1 MTFATFKQSIVFF
14 IGIFFIGISCAQSE
28 NILVVYPKTT
38 NPVKKIYE
46 ATIKGIE
53 KKTNNPT
60 LIEITESTNVE
71 DIENKLSHS
80 QPKKV
85 VALGKYA
92 VKLIN
97 KSSYKPNLIAGLIY
111 FKDHEYNG
119 VSLIID
125 SRAIIDQLHK
135 LIPKVNKIFFFQDK
149 KFITLKEY
157 KSSHFTFPMQEVWE
171 TKDLH
176 HLFPAIGHVLENK
189 AASNDAILVPA
200 NIPDD
205 ILYEVS
211 KIAWDKEILL
221 ISTKLSHL
229 EYGVMLVF
237 HPNMTA
243 LGEQIGELASHNPVS
258 YETIK
263 TINISLNKRVSEHL
277 GIDFSASSLSQFSM
291 VLE

>member
-1 MTFATFKQSIVFF
+1 MIFETYKKSIVFF
-14 IGIFFIGISCAQSE
+14 IGFIIFGVSSAQSE
-28 NILVVYPKTT
+28 NILVVYPKTI
-38 NPVKKIYE
+38 NPIKKIYNT
-46 ATIKGIE
+46 TIKGIE
-53 KKTNNPT
+53 KKINNPT
-60 LIEITESTNVE
+60 LIEITESTNLE
-71 DIENKLSHS
+71 DIEEKIINL

-85 VALGKYA
+85 IALGKNA
-92 VKLIN
+92 VELIN
-97 KSSYKPNLIAGLIY
+97 KSSYKPNLIASLIY
-111 FKDHEYNG
+111 FKEHEYNG

-135 LIPKVNKIFFFQDK
+135 LIPKVNKIFFLQDK
-149 KFITLKEY
+149 SFSTIKEY
-157 KSSHFTFPMQEVWE
+157 KSTHFKFPMEEVWE

-176 HLFPAIGHVLENK
+176 HLLPTIGHILEHT
-189 AASNDAILVPA
+189 ATPNDAIIVPA

-211 KIAWDKEILL
+211 KIAWDKKILL

-237 HPNMTA
+237 YPNMTA
-243 LGEQIGELASHNPVS
+243 LGKQIGELSSHHSVS

-263 TINISLNKRVSEHL
+263 TINTSLNKRVSEHL
-277 GIDFSASSLSQFSM
+277 GINFSVSSLSQFSI